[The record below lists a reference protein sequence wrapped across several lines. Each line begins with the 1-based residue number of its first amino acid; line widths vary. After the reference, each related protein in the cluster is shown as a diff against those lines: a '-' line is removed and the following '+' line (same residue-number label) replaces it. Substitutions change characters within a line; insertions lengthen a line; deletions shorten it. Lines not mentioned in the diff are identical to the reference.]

1 MSIGENIRD
10 RRKQRKMT
18 LEELSRFAGVSR
30 QTLSRYENGI
40 IAIPNDRI
48 EMIAKAL
55 ETSPAVLMGWDTDK
69 KSTKGFR
76 IPVLGSV
83 PAGIPLEAIEDIVD
97 YEEIPETMAR
107 NGEYFGLR
115 VSGESMVPV
124 FNNGDTVIIQK
135 QESADTGDYVVAMIN
150 GNEATLKRLKRSED
164 GIMLIPQ
171 NPEFFPATYT
181 NEQIE
186 SLPVRI
192 LGKVIELR
200 RKF

>member
-1 MSIGENIRD
+1 MGFADAFKQERLRIKYTQQQMAEALNVSPSTVGMWEQG
-10 RRKQRKMT
+10 RRIPDFEK
-18 LEELSRFAGVSR
+18 LEE
-30 QTLSRYENGI
+30 
-40 IAIPNDRI
+40 IADFYNIN
-48 EMIAKAL
+48 L
-55 ETSPAVLMGWDTDK
+55 EDLRGNECTDSPK
-69 KSTKGFR
+69 PYR

-97 YEEIPETMAR
+97 YEDISETMAK

-115 VSGESMVPV
+115 VSGESMIPV

-150 GNEATLKRLKRSED
+150 GNEATLKKLKRSEE
-164 GIMLIPQ
+164 GIMLIPS
-171 NPEFFPATYT
+171 NPEYFPATYT
-181 NEQIE
+181 NEQIL

-192 LGKVIELR
+192 IGKVVELR